1 MLLVGDIGGTKTNL
15 GVYTP
20 AQGPRDP
27 VCEAIFSSAQYE
39 SLEVL
44 AHEYL
49 AQAGLSVEYAVFGV
63 AGPVV
68 QSRATITNLS
78 WKIDEEHLAEVLN
91 VRCAKLINDLE
102 SIANGVPILQEEDVF
117 TLNAGIV
124 DPQGP
129 KAVLAPGTGL
139 GEAFL
144 IWNGQCYQA
153 QPSEGG
159 HADFAPTSPIQT
171 ELWQYL
177 HERFGHVSFER
188 VCSGRGI
195 PNIYAFLKDSGY
207 APEPPWLTDILSS
220 EKDLT
225 AVIIN
230 AALDETKDCE
240 LCRETL
246 DVFVSIL
253 GAEAGNLAL
262 KVMATGGVY
271 LAGGIPPRI
280 MPALKMSG
288 MMETFQNKGRLSD
301 VIQNIPV
308 YVIMNPKVALF
319 GAASFGLAFMQA

>member
-20 AQGPRDP
+20 QRGPRDP
-27 VCEAIFSSAQYE
+27 VCEATFSSAQYE
-39 SLEVL
+39 SLEAL

-49 AQAGLSVEYAVFGV
+49 AQTGLSVEYAAFGV

-78 WKIDEEHLAEVLN
+78 WKIDEEHLAETLN

-102 SIANGVPILQEEDVF
+102 SIANAVPILKEEDVF

-124 DPQGP
+124 DPQGA

-144 IWNGQCYQA
+144 IWNGQYYQA

-159 HADFAPTSPIQT
+159 HADFAPTSSIQA
-171 ELWQYL
+171 ELWRYL
-177 HERFGHVSFER
+177 YERYGHVSFER

-195 PNIYAFLKDSGY
+195 PNIYKFLRDSGY
-207 APEPPWLTDILSS
+207 APEPPWLTDKLSS
-220 EKDLT
+220 DKDLT
-225 AVIIN
+225 AVIMN
-230 AALDETKDCE
+230 AALDETQDCE
-240 LCRETL
+240 LCRKTL

-280 MPALKMSG
+280 LPALKKSG
-288 MMETFQNKGRLSD
+288 LMETFQGKGRMSD
-301 VIQNIPV
+301 VIQNMPM
-308 YVIMNPKVALF
+308 YVIMNPKAALF